1 MRYGSV
7 CSGIEGASASWCAL
21 GWECRWTSE
30 IEPFC
35 CELIRQ
41 RWGHRNLG
49 SLIEIEGPPA
59 VDLLVG
65 GTPCQSFSVN
75 GLRKGLDESRGNLSL
90 HFCRLAGDIRPEWIV
105 WENVPG
111 VFSTNGG
118 RDFGSILGALAKLGY
133 GFAYRVL
140 DVRYFGVPQRR
151 RRVYVV
157 GNRRSINRAAAVLFD
172 GPAPGGNGGTIA
184 KTRKEARPKD
194 HGTSLFG
201 WSGDTTPKFGVE
213 CVPTLRAYQGGEG
226 VGIIGDG
233 IFRRLTV
240 TEWERLQGY
249 PDDYT
254 AIEINGKIAGDSV
267 RRTALGN
274 AFSVPVIRW
283 IGERI
288 QAVEEICSA
297 ELV

>member
-1 MRYGSV
+1 M
-7 CSGIEGASASWCAL
+7 SWCAL
-21 GWECRWTSE
+21 GWECRWVAE
-30 IEPFC
+30 VDPFC
-35 CELIRQ
+35 SELIRQ
-41 RWGHRNLG
+41 RWGHRNHGDVTKL
-49 SLIEIEGPPA
+49 ECPAA

-75 GLRKGLDESRGNLSL
+75 GLRKGLDEDRGNLSM
-90 HFCRLAGDIRPEWIV
+90 HFCRLAGDLRPDWIV

-111 VFSTNGG
+111 VLSTHGG
-118 RDFGSILGALAKLGY
+118 RDFGSILGALGVLGY
-133 GFAYRVL
+133 RLCYRVL

-157 GNRRSINRAAAVLFD
+157 GHRRSQGAAAAVLFD
-172 GPAPGGNGGTIA
+172 SPAPGGDGGTVTKA
-184 KTRKEARPKD
+184 RKEARPTD
-194 HGTSLFG
+194 HGTALFG

-249 PDDYT
+249 PDGYT
-254 AIEINGKIAGDSV
+254 AIDIDGKPAGDSV

-288 QAVEEICSA
+288 QQVEEIQRA